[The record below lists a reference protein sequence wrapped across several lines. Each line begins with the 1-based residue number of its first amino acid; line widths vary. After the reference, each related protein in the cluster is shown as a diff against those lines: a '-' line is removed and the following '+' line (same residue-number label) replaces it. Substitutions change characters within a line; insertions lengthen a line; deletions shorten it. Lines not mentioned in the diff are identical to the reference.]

1 MRPSGSAK
9 SLEARRYSVADFLKQ
24 NLSLNE
30 IARQIGCHPSSV
42 MRWRNALLS
51 GGQMALK
58 AKPVPGRPPRLTLK
72 EKKRLVRF
80 LIQGALAHGYPTEL
94 WTTQRI
100 ADLIER
106 RWGVKYHRN
115 HVAKILHQIG
125 WRYQKPERWSLEC
138 DEAAIAERKESVWP
152 PVIKAPQGWQP
163 MSSFS
168 RDRNPVNPL
177 GP

>member
-9 SLEARRYSVADFLKQ
+9 SLEERRYSVADFLKQ
-24 NLSLNE
+24 NLSLQE
-30 IARQIGCHPSSV
+30 IARQIGCHPTTV

-58 AKPVPGRPPRLTLK
+58 AKPVPGRPSRLTSK

-80 LIQGALAHGYPTEL
+80 LIQGALAHGYPTEV

-115 HVAKILHQIG
+115 HVAKILHQMG
-125 WRYQKPERWSLEC
+125 WRYHKPEHWPFAC
-138 DEAAIAERKESVWP
+138 DEAATAEQKQPASP

-163 MSSFS
+163 ISSS
-168 RDRNPVNPL
+168 SGDRSPLNPL